1 MGAIP
6 MSAEKLSNV
15 DINTTS
21 KDTQVEKSFPH
32 FKFSLGKVLSYTVL
46 IALSILML
54 LPFLWMLSASLKLDK
69 DVFRFPIEWIPA
81 DPQWSNY
88 LTIWTRIPFL
98 TFFSNTFSLT
108 IVITV
113 LQLATSS
120 FAAYAFAKLEFK
132 GRNFLFL
139 AYIASIAIPWQV
151 YMVPQFIM
159 MRRLD
164 LVDTHL
170 SLILLQAFSAFGVF
184 LLRQFFISIPDEIL
198 DAARIDG
205 MSEYGIYFRIMLPLS
220 KPALAT
226 LTIFTAVGV
235 WNDFMGPLI
244 YLNSQELK
252 TIQLGL
258 RLFIQQYS
266 ADYALIMAAALVSLI
281 PVIILFLAFQ
291 RFFVEG
297 IGTTGLK

>member
-1 MGAIP
+1 MSSRA
-6 MSAEKLSNV
+6 MSANDPQQAAAAFRTRVARTL
-15 DINTTS
+15 
-21 KDTQVEKSFPH
+21 
-32 FKFSLGKVLSYTVL
+32 LYAVL
-46 IALSILML
+46 IMVAIFML
-54 LPFLWMLSASLKLDK
+54 LPFFWMLSASLKLDK
-69 DVFRFPIEWIPA
+69 DVFVFPIQWIPA
-81 DPQWSNY
+81 EPQWSNY
-88 LTIWTRIPFL
+88 ETIWTRIPFL
-98 TFFSNTFSLT
+98 TFFGNTFKLT
-108 IVITV
+108 TIITL

-132 GRNFLFL
+132 GRDVLFM

-159 MRRLD
+159 MRQMG
-164 LVDTHL
+164 LVNNHM
-170 SLILLQAFSAFGVF
+170 SLILLQAFTAFGVF

-226 LTIFTAVGV
+226 LTIFSAVFV

-244 YLNSQELK
+244 YLTKTELK

-258 RLFIQQYS
+258 RMFIQQYA

-281 PVIILFLAFQ
+281 PVIVLFLTFQ

-297 IGTTGLK
+297 IATTGVKG

>member
-1 MGAIP
+1 
-6 MSAEKLSNV
+6 MSMKLS
-15 DINTTS
+15 TRAALLKPAKTS
-21 KDTQVEKSFPH
+21 KRPGLSVERTFVYG
-32 FKFSLGKVLSYTVL
+32 FL
-46 IALSILML
+46 IALSLLML

-69 DVFRFPIEWIPA
+69 DVFRFPIQWIPA
-81 DPQWSNY
+81 NPKWSNY
-88 LTIWTRIPFL
+88 LKIWTQIPFM
-98 TFFSNTFSLT
+98 TFFVNTFKLT
-108 IVITV
+108 IIITI
-113 LQLATSS
+113 LQVVTSS

-139 AYIASIAIPWQV
+139 AYIASIAVPWQV

-159 MRRLD
+159 MRRMD

-184 LLRQFFISIPDEIL
+184 LLRQFFISIPNEIL

-205 MSEYGIYFRIMLPLS
+205 MTEYGIYFRIMLPLS

-226 LTIFTAVGV
+226 LAIFTSVAV

-244 YLNSQELK
+244 YLNSQSLK

-258 RLFIQQYS
+258 RMFIQQYS
-266 ADYALIMAAALVSLI
+266 ADYALIMAAALVSII
-281 PVIILFLAFQ
+281 PILVLFLAFQ
-291 RFFVEG
+291 KFFVQG
-297 IGTTGLK
+297 IETTGLK

>member
-1 MGAIP
+1 MDSLTP
-6 MSAEKLSNV
+6 PSAHTPQTASLSRHV
-15 DINTTS
+15 APRRIT
-21 KDTQVEKSFPH
+21 
-32 FKFSLGKVLSYTVL
+32 LGRALTYALLIVL
-46 IALSILML
+46 ALFTL
-54 LPFLWMLSASLKLDK
+54 LPFLWMVSSSLKMEK
-69 DVFRFPIEWIPA
+69 DVFVFPIQWIPV

-88 LTIWTRIPFL
+88 QTIWTRIPFL
-98 TFFSNTFSLT
+98 TFFANTTKLT
-108 IVITV
+108 VIITL

-132 GRNFLFL
+132 GRDVLFL
-139 AYIASIAIPWQV
+139 AYIASISVPWQV

-159 MRRLD
+159 MRQLD
-164 LVDTHL
+164 LVNKHMA
-170 SLILLQAFSAFGVF
+170 LILLQAFSAFGVF
-184 LLRQFFISIPDEIL
+184 MLRQFFISIPDDLL

-226 LTIFTAVGV
+226 LTIFTAVFV

-244 YLNSQELK
+244 YLHSEQVK

-258 RLFIQQYS
+258 RMFIQQYS
-266 ADYALIMAAALVSLI
+266 ADYGLIMAAALVSLV
-281 PVIILFLAFQ
+281 PVIVLFLSFQ

-297 IGTTGLK
+297 ISTTGVKG